1 VPDAAR
7 CAPTRRTATRLVP
20 HGPRKACLGTRPV
33 RVLRVG
39 AHRRPERCA
48 GRPATG
54 AARREVSKRRR
65 RTRCGRTPTTARH
78 ERTVPRR
85 TQLGCT
91 TQRWRRTRCGRT
103 LTTDT
108 RKGRARRTRPRPL
121 LLNRGLSFEQFRD
134 QGRDGRAFGAGQG
147 DVAEER
153 VSFQGFDDG
162 GDPVM
167 AADAEVVALGDVVG
181 EDNL

>member
-1 VPDAAR
+1 VRTNPNHRQAR
-7 CAPTRRTATRLVP
+7 KDRAPANPARLHHPAMAKDSVRTNP
-20 HGPRKACLGTRPV
+20 
-33 RVLRVG
+33 
-39 AHRRPERCA
+39 
-48 GRPATG
+48 
-54 AARREVSKRRR
+54 
-65 RTRCGRTPTTARH
+65 
-78 ERTVPRR
+78 
-85 TQLGCT
+85 
-91 TQRWRRTRCGRT
+91 
-103 LTTDT
+103 TTDT